1 MKWAVSPFSANPHS
15 GRRCHLKSML
25 VSSVHI
31 PKAARRRKFR
41 SNGRDSH
48 CTVGAPRKSKLR
60 RKQKL
65 DNQLTQWTATNP
77 FLKRLIGSPKK
88 RTVQGSQPQIAEIP
102 SYHLPETTRPPGPGR
117 GTLWGFSAKPDPPL
131 QYTGL
136 LLWVSEPPTT
146 RKDLWKFFIGIS
158 WWFTFTGAGWI
169 PMKTIINDHKLWKRI
184 REFHRFSTFIANFNA
199 SKRMAAY
206 IRKSP
211 ADFWGR
217 SDFWAGWQDKRWGDV
232 VTTKVTK
239 G

>member
-77 FLKRLIGSPKK
+77 FLKRLLKMVQKKELSKDHNPKSPKSHPIIFLK
-88 RTVQGSQPQIAEIP
+88 
-102 SYHLPETTRPPGPGR
+102 PPGPGR

-146 RKDLWKFFIGIS
+146 RKDLWNSLLGFIGGS
-158 WWFTFTGAGWI
+158 PLQGLAEYPW
-169 PMKTIINDHKLWKRI
+169 KL
-184 REFHRFSTFIANFNA
+184 S
-199 SKRMAAY
+199 
-206 IRKSP
+206 
-211 ADFWGR
+211 
-217 SDFWAGWQDKRWGDV
+217 
-232 VTTKVTK
+232 
-239 G
+239 

>member
-77 FLKRLIGSPKK
+77 FLKRLLKMVQKKNCPK
-88 RTVQGSQPQIAEIP
+88 I
-102 SYHLPETTRPPGPGR
+102 TTPNRRNPILSSSWNHQDQEEEHYGDSAPNL
-117 GTLWGFSAKPDPPL
+117 TL
-131 QYTGL
+131 
-136 LLWVSEPPTT
+136 
-146 RKDLWKFFIGIS
+146 
-158 WWFTFTGAGWI
+158 
-169 PMKTIINDHKLWKRI
+169 
-184 REFHRFSTFIANFNA
+184 RFSIRVYYYGFLNHQPHVRIYEILYWDLLVVHLYRGWLNTHENYH
-199 SKRMAAY
+199 KR
-206 IRKSP
+206 S
-211 ADFWGR
+211 
-217 SDFWAGWQDKRWGDV
+217 
-232 VTTKVTK
+232 
-239 G
+239 